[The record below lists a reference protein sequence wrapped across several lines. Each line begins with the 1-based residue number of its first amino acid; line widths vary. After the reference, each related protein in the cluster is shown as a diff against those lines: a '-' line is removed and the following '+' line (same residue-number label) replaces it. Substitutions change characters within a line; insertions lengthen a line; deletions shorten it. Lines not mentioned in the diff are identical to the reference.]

1 MATLLTLPPEMQLM
15 ITNHVDETDILTL
28 NPTCQA
34 LHQLVKPVMASI
46 FGTVRTFPFYPQG
59 MASLLAL
66 SEDALCAPYVK
77 TLVIV
82 HDGTTD
88 ATMHSRVLSKALENF
103 STYKTLT
110 TLCVRHNERRTSF
123 APNKRQAFSCIQAF
137 VGELLLLAKDAG
149 VLVGSIVFE
158 IEVPADVSHWGVQ
171 RRAWTQ
177 SSREQD
183 VFVTEATEILGLMN
197 ALDNMSFP
205 GVGRGFRFVKTGC
218 ESNRNS
224 PWVIYD
230 PQKHS
235 LVGQHLEVDDWK
247 VVLRWL
253 PISITLETVNLTDC
267 NIEYRAFGDLI
278 INRHLRELTIAD
290 VTLVQNL
297 DMTGRW
303 NFVNPNGFVPM
314 QNWQDVLDGLLA
326 RSQNLADCRLGQLG
340 YHQKTFTGATWEAR
354 SIENVKELLLN
365 LRWGKRSRLIYKM
378 ENAPNSRPRKSRKK
392 AAKTKKLRFTQ
403 KKASKNK
410 K

>member
-1 MATLLTLPPEMQLM
+1 MAALLTLPPEMQLM
-15 ITNHVDETDILTL
+15 ITNHVEETDILTL
-28 NPTCQA
+28 NSTCQA
-34 LHQLVKPVMASI
+34 LHQLVKPAMASI
-46 FGTVRTFPFYPQG
+46 FGTVRTFPLYPQG

-66 SEDALCAPYVK
+66 SEDADCAPYAE
-77 TLVIV
+77 TLIIV

-88 ATMHSRVLSKALENF
+88 ATMHSRVLSKALKNLSVF
-103 STYKTLT
+103 KTLT

-123 APNKRQAFSCIQAF
+123 APDKRQAFSCIKDF
-137 VGELLLLAKDAG
+137 MREMLLLAKDAG
-149 VLVGSIVFE
+149 VLIRSVMFE
-158 IEVPADVSHWGVQ
+158 IEVPADISHWSVQ

-177 SSREQD
+177 PSREQD
-183 VFVTEATEILGLMN
+183 TFVTEVTEIFGLMN
-197 ALDNMSFP
+197 ALDAMSFP
-205 GVGRGFRFVKTGC
+205 GIGRGFRFVKTGC

-235 LVGQHLEVDDWK
+235 LVSQHLEVDDWK

-253 PISITLETVNLTDC
+253 PISTILETVNLTDC
-267 NIEYRAFGDLI
+267 NIEYRAFRDLI
-278 INRHLRELTIAD
+278 TNRHLKDLTISD

-303 NFVNPNGFVPM
+303 NFVNPNGFVSM

-326 RSQNLADCRLGQLG
+326 RSQNLADCRLGQSG

-354 SIENVKELLLN
+354 SIANVKELLLN

-378 ENAPNSRPRKSRKK
+378 ENAPNSRPRKPRKK